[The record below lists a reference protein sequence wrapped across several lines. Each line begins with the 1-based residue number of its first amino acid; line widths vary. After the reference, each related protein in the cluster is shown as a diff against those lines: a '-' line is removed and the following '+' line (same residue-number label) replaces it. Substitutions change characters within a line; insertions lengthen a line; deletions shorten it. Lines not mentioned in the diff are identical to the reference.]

1 MMHIIVAEDTMLE
14 KMIKNETAKKAAALD
29 RWMTKHNAENP
40 LPPDVVL
47 TANVDYIGDGAG
59 CHMMDIYRPSDVT
72 GKLPV
77 LVDIHGGGF
86 LLGKKE
92 ANGLF
97 AADMC
102 RRGFIVFC
110 PEYPL
115 VPDTDIFGIFRA
127 LAACINRI
135 ASIAG
140 EYGGDATRL
149 FLCGDSAG
157 AHLCVYLA
165 AMRKNSDMARA
176 AGVEP
181 IVPEIRALGLQ
192 SGMFYTTLPDQVGL
206 FLPSMIYGKDRK
218 KDPFFKKYAVPD
230 VPDITKKLPPCFVVT
245 ARGDFLRNYS
255 RRFAAALEKSGAEY
269 AFLDIDED
277 KKLPHAFAA
286 MLPETEAAKRANAAM
301 AEFFGATEA

>member
-1 MMHIIVAEDTMLE
+1 MLE
-14 KMIKNETAKKAAALD
+14 KMIMTETAKKEAALES
-29 RWMTKHNAENP
+29 WMTKHNAENP
-40 LPPDVVL
+40 LPRDVVP
-47 TANVDYIGDGAG
+47 TENVDYIGDGAA
-59 CHMMDIYRPSDVT
+59 CHMMDIYRPSDAP
-72 GKLPV
+72 GRLPV

-86 LLGKKE
+86 LLGEKE
-92 ANGLF
+92 ANRLF
-97 AADMC
+97 AADIC
-102 RRGFIVFC
+102 RRGFAVFC

-127 LAACINRI
+127 LIACINRI
-135 ASIAG
+135 ADIAG
-140 EYGGDATRL
+140 EYGGDASRL

-165 AMRKNSDMARA
+165 AMQKNADMARA

-181 IVPEIRALGLQ
+181 VTPPIRALGLQ

-206 FLPSMIYGKDRK
+206 FLPSLIYGKDRK

-230 VPDITKKLPPCFVVT
+230 VPDITKSLPPCFVVT

-269 AFLDIDED
+269 TFLDIDEK

-301 AEFFGATEA
+301 TEFFTGK

>member
-97 AADMC
+97 ASDMC
-102 RRGFIVFC
+102 RRGFVVFC

-115 VPDTDIFGIFRA
+115 VPDTDIFGIFHA
-127 LAACINRI
+127 LTDCINRI
-135 ASIAG
+135 GEIA
-140 EYGGDATRL
+140 ESYGGDTSQIY
-149 FLCGDSAG
+149 LCGDSAG
-157 AHLCVYLA
+157 AHICVYLA
-165 AMRKNSDMARA
+165 AMQRNADVAGA
-176 AGVEP
+176 AGVDR
-181 IVPEIRALGLQ
+181 IRYEIKALGLQ
-192 SGMFYTTLPDQVGL
+192 SGMFYTTLPDQVGM

-218 KDPFFKKYAVPD
+218 KNPFFTKYAVPD
-230 VPDITKKLPPCFVVT
+230 VPGIAQSLPPCFVVT

-255 RRFAAALEKSGAEY
+255 RRFAAALKKNGTKY
-269 AFLDIDED
+269 MFLDMDEEE
-277 KKLPHAFAA
+277 KLPHAFAA
-286 MLPETEAAKRANAAM
+286 MLPETAAAQKANAAM
-301 AEFFGATEA
+301 TEFFRNA